1 MELKSKLK
9 LVFLGFISGIIFNA
23 CNDNLLQADSGDDYS
38 TESCNPGECDWNPL
52 YVKIVE

>member
-9 LVFLGFISGIIFNA
+9 LVFLGFVFGFIFNA
-23 CNDNLLQADSGDDYS
+23 CSDNLLQADSGEGEGWGS
-38 TESCNPGECDWNPL
+38 IGTTEWNPL